1 MSVPSLLSKASK
13 VLLDPYN
20 LVPCTVSIVV
30 VVVVDLLASIKHWS
44 QWLTGVTSTNLIMDD
59 GVLEDSYIDEK
70 ERMKLNS
77 YNINK
82 EKGIGALQNF
92 RCPDRKTVF
101 RIIC

>member
-1 MSVPSLLSKASK
+1 
-13 VLLDPYN
+13 
-20 LVPCTVSIVV
+20 
-30 VVVVDLLASIKHWS
+30 
-44 QWLTGVTSTNLIMDD
+44 MDD

-92 RCPDRKTVF
+92 RCVDNSNTLKMSSSNL
-101 RIIC
+101 